1 MIEGVDRISRRLARC
16 AEFALRRTTLVGS
29 CVLVI
34 TLCAGWVTAS
44 QLGFNLDPN
53 ALFSEDLRFQ
63 RMIARFSQNFPV
75 LTNSL
80 LVVVDGDTPE
90 AVREGAQTLTAR
102 LREDREHFTA
112 VYEPGEEGFFDAHG
126 LLYNDLDDLDDFS
139 DSMAQLQPVI
149 GALSREASLASL
161 SRVVRQGI
169 EHLDEDPAAEDSERW
184 RSILEHFRRATVAVY
199 AEGPV
204 GISWEAVL
212 LKGTP
217 LDPTLRRVIVV
228 DPVLEFGR
236 VLAAERPIERIR
248 QAAEGLRLRFDERV
262 RVRVTGYPALN
273 HEEFLGL
280 AGDTALAGGL
290 SLVLV
295 LGALFLAFRSRAVM
309 GAAAITLI
317 VGFVWT
323 AAYASIVVGRLNVV
337 SIAFAVLFIGLGVDF
352 LIHLGMTIVAELR
365 TGASIE
371 HAVRRAVETMGSAL
385 LLCAG
390 TTSIGFLAFLPT
402 DYRAVSELGLIAT
415 GGMMVIFLLSLTL
428 FPMLLATMLRGR
440 ALEALRASRPVRLRF
455 PAPRRPGL
463 VVALALGLA
472 LLGVAALPHLELETN
487 VLAIRDPNTESVR
500 AFEDL
505 LDSDLTTPWYLDMLA
520 PDLAQAD
527 ALAAQVASLPTVER
541 AISLTDYVPDDQHEK
556 LAILEDV
563 ALMLDLPESAR
574 APLAPDFDAQL
585 RALRN
590 LVDALAPERLAGVG
604 GGIAVSGER
613 LRAQLQDF
621 LGALE
626 RDEQREA
633 SLARLDAQL
642 VAPLA
647 EQFERLQRNVE
658 TRGVTLETL
667 PATLVERMLARDGT
681 ARVQVFP
688 REDLTDRRAMI
699 RFVESVRPIWGDIT
713 GLPVN
718 LVESSYATWESLGQA
733 LLWAFLAIFLLLLV
747 LWRRPF
753 DALLVMLPLG
763 SAVLLTSAASAWL
776 GWPLT
781 FVNICVLPLL
791 LGIGIDSGVHMVHRV
806 RHGIPEGGAL
816 LESTT
821 AQAVFFSALTTL
833 ASFGT
838 LVLSDHRGIASLG
851 ELLVLGMTFT
861 MLGNLVLLPALL
873 ELAGRGSAAPAARG

>member
-1 MIEGVDRISRRLARC
+1 MIEGADRISRGLARC
-16 AEFALRRTTLVGS
+16 TEFALRRAGLVGT
-29 CVLVI
+29 CTLLI
-34 TLCAGWVTAS
+34 TLFACVVTAS

-53 ALFSEDLRFQ
+53 ALFSKDLRFQ
-63 RMIARFSQNFPV
+63 RMIERFSQNFPV

-80 LVVVDGDTPE
+80 LIVVDGDTPE
-90 AVREGAQTLTAR
+90 AVREGAQALVTR

-161 SRVVRQGI
+161 SRVIRQGI
-169 EHLDEDPAAEDSERW
+169 EHLGEDRPVDDSERW

-199 AEGPV
+199 AEGPL

-212 LKGTP
+212 LKGSP
-217 LDPTLRRVIVV
+217 LDPTLQRVIVV

-236 VLAAERPIERIR
+236 VLAAARPIERIR
-248 QAAEGLRLRFDERV
+248 EAARDLPLRFDERV

-280 AGDTALAGGL
+280 AGDTALAGCL

-317 VGFVWT
+317 VGFAWT

-352 LIHLGMTIVAELR
+352 LIHLGMAIVARLR
-365 TGASIE
+365 ARASIE
-371 HAVRRAVETMGSAL
+371 QAVRGAVESMGSAL

-402 DYRAVSELGLIAT
+402 DYLAVSELGLIAA
-415 GGMMVIFLLSLTL
+415 GGMLVILLLSLTL
-428 FPMLLATMLRGR
+428 FPMLLAAMLRGR
-440 ALEALRASRPVRLRF
+440 ALEELRARRPLRLRF
-455 PAPRRPGL
+455 PAPRHPAL
-463 VVALALGLA
+463 VVALAVTLA
-472 LLGVAALPHLELETN
+472 LLGAAALPRLELETN
-487 VLAIRDPNTESVR
+487 VLAIRDPDTESVR

-505 LDSDLTTPWYLDMLA
+505 LDSDLTTPWYLDLLV
-520 PDLAQAD
+520 PDLAQAQH
-527 ALAAQVASLPTVER
+527 LAAQVKQLPTVER
-541 AISLTDYVPDDQHEK
+541 ALSLMDYVPDDQHEK

-563 ALMLDLPESAR
+563 ALMLDLPESMDAP
-574 APLAPDFDAQL
+574 APLDLDAQVL
-585 RALRN
+585 ALRH
-590 LVDALAPERLAGVG
+590 LVDALAPERLTDVG
-604 GGIAVSGER
+604 GGIAASGAR
-613 LRAQLQDF
+613 LRAQLLDF
-621 LGALE
+621 MAALA
-626 RDEQREA
+626 RDDQREA
-633 SLARLDAQL
+633 ALARLDALL

-647 EQFERLQRNVE
+647 EQFERLRRNVE
-658 TRGVTLETL
+658 TRGVSRETL

-688 REDLTDRRAMI
+688 SEDLTDRKAMI

-718 LVESSYATWESLGQA
+718 LVESSYATWESLQQA
-733 LLWAFLAIFLLLLV
+733 LVWAFLAIFGLLLA

-791 LGIGIDSGVHMVHRV
+791 LGIGIDSGVHMVHRA
-806 RHGIPEGGAL
+806 RHGSPEGGAL

-851 ELLVLGMTFT
+851 ELLVLGMIFT
-861 MLGNLVLLPALL
+861 LLGNLVLLPALL
-873 ELAGRGSAAPAARG
+873 ALAGRDAAEPVPQR